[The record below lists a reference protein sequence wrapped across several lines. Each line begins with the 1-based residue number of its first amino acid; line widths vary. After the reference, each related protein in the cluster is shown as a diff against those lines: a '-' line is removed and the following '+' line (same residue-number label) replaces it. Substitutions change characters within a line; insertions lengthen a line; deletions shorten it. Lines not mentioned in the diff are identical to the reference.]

1 MKKSSNILLTIGTV
15 LSFVSGAVLLVLGIL
30 FVVLGSSRE
39 AIIQGLENGTITTT
53 MEGMTNAEI
62 AANIQVLCLT
72 IGITFLVVMLLNVA
86 NGVIA
91 IISKKKGTKGLYI
104 LNTIFGAISSMA
116 VTIVGG
122 ILGLVNNHKQNRQ
135 LAISQQQ

>member
-1 MKKSSNILLTIGTV
+1 MKKSSNIFLTIGTV
-15 LSFVSGAVLLVLGIL
+15 LSFISGAVLLILGIL

-53 MEGMTNAEI
+53 MEGATNAEI
-62 AANIQVLCLT
+62 ATGIQVLC
-72 IGITFLVVMLLNVA
+72 ISMGITFLAIMLLNVA

-104 LNTIFGAISSMA
+104 LNTIFGAISTMA

-122 ILGLVNNHKQNRQ
+122 ILGLVNNHKENRQ
-135 LAISQQQ
+135 LAVSQ

>member
-15 LSFVSGAVLLVLGIL
+15 LSFVSGAVLLVLGVL

-72 IGITFLVVMLLNVA
+72 MGITFLVVMLLNVA

-135 LAISQQQ
+135 LAISQ

>member
-72 IGITFLVVMLLNVA
+72 MGITFLVVMLLNVA

>member
-1 MKKSSNILLTIGTV
+1 MKKSSNIFLTIGTV
-15 LSFVSGAVLLVLGIL
+15 LSFISGAVLLVLGVL

-72 IGITFLVVMLLNVA
+72 MGITFLVVMLLNVA

-135 LAISQQQ
+135 LAISQ

>member
-15 LSFVSGAVLLVLGIL
+15 LSFISGAVLLVLGVL

-72 IGITFLVVMLLNVA
+72 MGITFLVVMLLNVA